1 MKHQRNSVQKNFQC
15 EFCPTRNTW
24 VKLIM
29 IIDQKRFICPECIA
43 ELARQVREEKQKIA
57 AVKSETGIQ
66 KSSGD
71 PINTN

>member
-1 MKHQRNSVQKNFQC
+1 
-15 EFCPTRNTW
+15 
-24 VKLIM
+24 M